1 VRGRGPPS
9 GTPAPRGPGGAS
21 PSAALAAGAAPLYG
35 VGGGGGDDARRRRRA
50 GRWREG
56 PVMAGATAVALSLAA
71 LPAAAPL
78 PAPAAAMAEEEASS
92 ERWVERGGRSIR
104 ARTALCIAAVRPARS
119 RRTCLPA
126 SRRRSPSARL
136 LSVWAR
142 CGAGSLPPWA
152 ACCGSLAARGPRARL
167 GVAEPCAGRLPFP
180 SSGAG
185 QLAQLYALTPF
196 FLCPNIHSKQRS
208 CRTSACPV
216 FDIPLVLCV
225 TSDSHLSVLLRY
237 SCSSLCC
244 LMWSSPTQPLML
256 CRPTRRLLPGW
267 TNGSIVITSVPCS
280 ASVRVLFTAVCLL

>member
-1 VRGRGPPS
+1 ME
-9 GTPAPRGPGGAS
+9 GGARD
-21 PSAALAAGAAPLYG
+21 G
-35 VGGGGGDDARRRRRA
+35 RCHRRRA
-50 GRWREG
+50 VPRRAAGRR
-56 PVMAGATAVALSLAA
+56 
-71 LPAAAPL
+71 PAA
-78 PAPAAAMAEEEASS
+78 SS
-92 ERWVERGGRSIR
+92 RRRHGRGGGLQRKVSGTGGGRSIR

-225 TSDSHLSVLLRY
+225 TSNSHLSVLLRY

-244 LMWSSPTQPLML
+244 LM
-256 CRPTRRLLPGW
+256 
-267 TNGSIVITSVPCS
+267 
-280 ASVRVLFTAVCLL
+280 

>member
-1 VRGRGPPS
+1 MEGGARDGRCHRRRAVPRRAAGRRPAASSRRRHGRGGGLQRKVS
-9 GTPAPRGPGGAS
+9 GT
-21 PSAALAAGAAPLYG
+21 
-35 VGGGGGDDARRRRRA
+35 GGGGLYAPVPLYVSLPSAPPAR
-50 GRWREG
+50 GRH
-56 PVMAGATAVALSLAA
+56 VCQ
-71 LPAAAPL
+71 LPAAA
-78 PAPAAAMAEEEASS
+78 ASPPGCCPS
-92 ERWVERGGRSIR
+92 GRG
-104 ARTALCIAAVRPARS
+104 AV
-119 RRTCLPA
+119 
-126 SRRRSPSARL
+126 
-136 LSVWAR
+136 R

-244 LMWSSPTQPLML
+244 LM
-256 CRPTRRLLPGW
+256 
-267 TNGSIVITSVPCS
+267 
-280 ASVRVLFTAVCLL
+280 